1 MNVNGLTL
9 VDWIILVVL
18 AAAVL
23 AGLARGFFRSV
34 CSLAGL
40 IAGLALASW
49 NYWRLA
55 ALVKPLIHS
64 VAAANAV
71 SFLVIALTVMVIAAI
86 LGSMLAKLFEK
97 VGLGCLDRLAGAA
110 FGFAEGI
117 VFVTV
122 CLLVTI
128 AFFPQTV
135 WLTEARLPRYF
146 FGALH
151 VSVQVTPSRL
161 GDRVRKEL
169 QTLES
174 ESKQIINDDKSK

>member
-1 MNVNGLTL
+1 
-9 VDWIILVVL
+9 
-18 AAAVL
+18 
-23 AGLARGFFRSV
+23 
-34 CSLAGL
+34 
-40 IAGLALASW
+40 
-49 NYWRLA
+49 
-55 ALVKPLIHS
+55 
-64 VAAANAV
+64 
-71 SFLVIALTVMVIAAI
+71 
-86 LGSMLAKLFEK
+86 
-97 VGLGCLDRLAGAA
+97 
-110 FGFAEGI
+110 
-117 VFVTV
+117 VTV

-174 ESKQIINDDKSK
+174 ESQQIINDEKSK

>member
-1 MNVNGLTL
+1 MNINGFTL
-9 VDWIILVVL
+9 VDWIIVVVM

-23 AGLARGFFRSV
+23 AGLARGFFRSA

-55 ALVKPLIHS
+55 AVLKPLIHS
-64 VAAANAV
+64 VAVANAV
-71 SFLVIALTVMVIAAI
+71 AFLVIALLVMAIAAI
-86 LGSMLAKLFEK
+86 LGSILAKLFEK
-97 VGLGCLDRLAGAA
+97 VGLGCLDRLGGAV
-110 FGFAEGI
+110 FGFVEGI

-122 CLLVTI
+122 CLLVTV
-128 AFFPQTV
+128 AFFPETV

-146 FGALH
+146 FGALQI
-151 VSVQVTPSRL
+151 SVHVTPSRL

-174 ESKQIINDDKSK
+174 ESQQLIHEEKVK